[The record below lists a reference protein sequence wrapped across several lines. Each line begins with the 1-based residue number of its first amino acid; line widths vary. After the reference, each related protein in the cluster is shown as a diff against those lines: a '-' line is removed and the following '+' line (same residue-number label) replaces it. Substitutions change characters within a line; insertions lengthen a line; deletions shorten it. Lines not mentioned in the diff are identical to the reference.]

1 MRARAVFILLLAIVA
16 CTASRRTLKPVTTP
30 LALDIPAWAWADTS
44 LHANI
49 PYDNPLTVQ
58 GVALGRALFYEQALS
73 GNGSMACSSCH
84 AQAFAFSDPQ
94 ARSRGMSGAIG
105 LRNAPAVQNLAW
117 DHFFFW
123 DARALSVELQAFE
136 PVRGHTEM
144 NSSWMEAC
152 EKLRTM
158 PRYPPLFTA
167 AFGDARIDSMRI
179 AFALAQFE
187 RTLISMNSKY
197 DDVVYNK
204 KTVFT
209 PTEQRGRDLF
219 FARAHCVDCHQ
230 PPLFN
235 GHDVVNI
242 GLDSVPIDPGLGGRT
257 HLPWHM
263 GRFKTPSLRNCEV
276 TAPYMHDGRF
286 ATLEQVVD
294 FYADDVHTSAVTLDP
309 HMQPWV
315 RGEVRLSK
323 QDRTD
328 LVAFLRTLT
337 DTLFLGDPRF
347 AAPGP

>member
-1 MRARAVFILLLAIVA
+1 MRAQVVFVLLIAIVA
-16 CTASRRTLKPVTTP
+16 CTASRRSQQPRTTP
-30 LALDIPAWAWADTS
+30 LALELPAWALVDTS

-49 PYDNPLTVQ
+49 PYDNLLTVE
-58 GVALGRALFYEQALS
+58 GVALGRALFYEKALS
-73 GNGSMACSSCH
+73 GDGTLACASCH
-84 AQAFAFSDPQ
+84 VQAFAFSDPL

-105 LRNAPAVQNLAW
+105 QRNAPAIQNLAW

-123 DARALSVELQAFE
+123 DARALSLELQAFE
-136 PVRGHTEM
+136 PVRGHAEM
-144 NSSWMEAC
+144 NNSWMEAC

-158 PRYPPLFTA
+158 PRYPSLFKA
-167 AFGDARIDSMRI
+167 AFGDERIDSMRI

-187 RTLISMNSKY
+187 RTVISMNSKY
-197 DDVVYNK
+197 DAVVHERK
-204 KTVFT
+204 ISFD
-209 PTEQRGRDLF
+209 PSEQRGRGLF
-219 FARAHCVDCHQ
+219 FTRAHCVDCHQ

-286 ATLEQVVD
+286 TTLEQVVD
-294 FYADDVHTSAVTLDP
+294 FYADDVRTSVPTLDP

-315 RGEVRLSK
+315 KGEVRLSK

-347 AAPGP
+347 AAPGR